1 MLQLPAHPIA
11 DHRATDLTPDHEASS
26 RTGKCPIGRL
36 GCAGLGIDVGESNV
50 GESNVGESQVDNKPR
65 ASRPPTLPHGRGEVR
80 ALAQPG
86 RGRKHGNSRFRA
98 TSGRKAL
105 TALPTASGEDGA
117 TGASA
122 HAQPKAV
129 GLCAPAVVRLE
140 RALAH
145 SRAPRKGQ
153 VRPWSHRGS
162 KSVRAAGQKELLRYG
177 ATADTVKP
185 GSTPARKAWYPC
197 AEGVVPPPGR
207 RFDPVHDTFVTVD
220 TPCGERLEAQGG
232 TLLASHGPDLIEVN
246 QRSSDMM
253 QCSERT
259 QCSEPVLRTQV
270 VDDSVDERPLDN
282 DEYPQ

>member
-1 MLQLPAHPIA
+1 MLKLSAYPITH
-11 DHRATDLTPDHEASS
+11 HRTANLASDHEASS
-26 RTGKCPIGRL
+26 RSGKRAVRML
-36 GCAGLGIDVGESNV
+36 GNAGLDVKIGKREMDD
-50 GESNVGESQVDNKPR
+50 EPR
-65 ASRPPTLPHGRGEVR
+65 PSRPPTRPHGGGEVG

-105 TALPTASGEDGA
+105 TALPTASGEDGT

-145 SRAPRKGQ
+145 SRAPRKGP
-153 VRPWSHRGS
+153 VRPGV

-185 GSTPARKAWYPC
+185 A
-197 AEGVVPPPGR
+197 PPRQEAGPTQFTTHSSQWTQASEVSR
-207 RFDPVHDTFVTVD
+207 AN
-220 TPCGERLEAQGG
+220 CGERLEAQGD

-246 QRSSDMM
+246 RRSSDMM
-253 QCSERT
+253 QSSERT
-259 QCSEPVLRTQV
+259 PWC
-270 VDDSVDERPLDN
+270 
-282 DEYPQ
+282 